1 MSIKEII
8 SNIHGNKS
16 GFTLIEVLIVVAV
29 MGILSVIMINGYVSF
44 QKSNELSENSKIVIS
59 FMRETQKNSISQK
72 LGKKWGIKIEGNDT
86 FTIFEDPWE
95 TSVSKKSYNLP
106 PSLQFDNFSINGGG
120 SFIIFNKITGETDN
134 YGTASQD
141 GANSIAFRISRK
153 QETGFVKIV
162 VTKSGRIEAMQ

>member
-86 FTIFEDPWE
+86 LTIFEDPWE